1 LYEIV
6 QFFFHGFMKFQRQT
20 EKKGSQGK
28 SFLYLSRFQRP
39 WILIGILSL
48 LLTTTALSA
57 GDETTILV
65 GFRMGE
71 ESKSIPDGWEHL
83 TYLGT
88 AENTLSFM
96 REGGTT
102 VLHVTSLN
110 SASALLK
117 RINGGNDRRIRLE
130 NHPIIVWRW
139 KINRTVGMA
148 VESRK
153 DRNDSAARVRVIF
166 AERGMQP
173 LETSPGF
180 EKIIKY
186 LGVNM
191 PNIEPSGFKIDYIWG
206 TRAPKGEIIDYP
218 GSRNHKMIVVES
230 GNSRANQWVWE
241 KRDLVKDFHTVFR
254 GDPPGLAGIVVLSD
268 TDQTNEGIEA
278 YYSSIVLMD
287 Q

>member
-1 LYEIV
+1 
-6 QFFFHGFMKFQRQT
+6 MKFQRQV
-20 EKKGSQGK
+20 EKRGSPGK
-28 SFLYLSRFQRP
+28 IFLYLSRFQRQ

-48 LLTTTALSA
+48 LLSATALSA
-57 GDETTILV
+57 GDETILLL
-65 GFRMGE
+65 GFKMGE
-71 ESKSIPDGWEHL
+71 NSKSIPDGWEHL

-88 AENTLSFM
+88 TENTMSAM
-96 REGGTT
+96 NEEGTT

-117 RINGGNDRRIRLE
+117 RMKVNDDNMIRLE
-130 NHPIIVWRW
+130 NYPILVWRW

-166 AERGMQP
+166 AERGMPP
-173 LETSPGF
+173 LEKSPGF
-180 EKIIKY
+180 KKIIKY
-186 LGVNM
+186 LGIKM

-206 TRAPKGEIIDYP
+206 NRAPKGEIIDYP

-230 GNSRANQWVWE
+230 GNDKANQWTWE
-241 KRDLVKDFHTVFR
+241 KRDLVKDFHAVFR

-278 YYSSIVLMD
+278 YYSSIVLMH

>member
-1 LYEIV
+1 
-6 QFFFHGFMKFQRQT
+6 MKFQKQK
-20 EKKGSQGK
+20 EKKDSPEK
-28 SFLYLSRFQRP
+28 SFLYLRWFRRP
-39 WILIGILSL
+39 WIIISILFL
-48 LLTTTALSA
+48 LLSA
-57 GDETTILV
+57 TILTAGGEATLLL
-65 GFRMGE
+65 GFRMGKD
-71 ESKSIPDGWEHL
+71 SKTIPEGWEYL

-88 AENTLSFM
+88 AENTLSLR
-96 REGGTT
+96 REEKVT

-117 RINGGNDRRIRLE
+117 RMNVGDDRRIRLE
-130 NHPIIVWRW
+130 NQPILVWRW

-166 AERGMQP
+166 AEQGMQA
-173 LETSPGF
+173 LEKSPGF
-180 EKIIKY
+180 EKIIKH
-186 LGVNM
+186 LGVTM

-206 TRAPKGEIIDYP
+206 TRALKGEIIDYP

-241 KRDLVKDFHTVFR
+241 KRDLVKDFHTIFR
-254 GDPPGLAGIVVLSD
+254 GDPPGLAGIVVLTD
-268 TDQTNEGIEA
+268 TDQTNEGVEA
-278 YYSSIVLMD
+278 YYSSIVLMH

>member
-1 LYEIV
+1 
-6 QFFFHGFMKFQRQT
+6 MKFQSQKDKKDSP
-20 EKKGSQGK
+20 EKI
-28 SFLYLSRFQRP
+28 FLYLSRFQRP

-48 LLTTTALSA
+48 LLSATALSA
-57 GDETTILV
+57 GDESTILL

-88 AENTLSFM
+88 AENAMSLM
-96 REGGTT
+96 KEEGTT

-117 RINGGNDRRIRLE
+117 RINVGNDKRIRLE
-130 NHPIIVWRW
+130 NHPVIVWRW

-173 LETSPGF
+173 LEKSPGF

-191 PNIEPSGFKIDYIWG
+191 PNIEPPGFKIDYIWG

-230 GNSRANQWVWE
+230 GNNMANQWVWE
-241 KRDLVKDFHTVFR
+241 KRDLVKDFHTMFR
-254 GDPPGLAGIVVLSD
+254 GDPPDLVGLVVLSD
-268 TDQTNEGIEA
+268 TDQTNEGVEA
-278 YYSSIVLMD
+278 YYSSIVLMH

>member
-1 LYEIV
+1 VYENV
-6 QFFFHGFMKFQRQT
+6 RFFFHKFMKFQRQK
-20 EKKGSQGK
+20 EMKGSPGK
-28 SFLYLSRFQRP
+28 IFLYLSRFQRP
-39 WILIGILSL
+39 WILIGVLFL
-48 LLTTTALSA
+48 LLSATALSA
-57 GDETTILV
+57 GDKTTLLL
-65 GFRMGE
+65 GFKMGE

-88 AENTLSFM
+88 AENTLSLM
-96 REGGTT
+96 REEGTII
-102 VLHVTSLN
+102 LHVTSLN

-117 RINGGNDRRIRLE
+117 RMNVGDDGGIRLE
-130 NHPIIVWRW
+130 NHPILVWRW

-148 VESRK
+148 IENRK

-173 LETSPGF
+173 LEKSPGF

-186 LGVNM
+186 LGVKM

-206 TRAPKGEIIDYP
+206 TRAQKGEIIDYP
-218 GSRNHKMIVVES
+218 GSRNHKMIVVER

-241 KRDLVKDFHTVFR
+241 KRDLVKDFHAMFR

-268 TDQTNEGIEA
+268 TDQTNEGVEA
-278 YYSSIVLMD
+278 YYSSIVLMN

>member
-1 LYEIV
+1 VYENV
-6 QFFFHGFMKFQRQT
+6 RFFFHKFMKFQRQK
-20 EKKGSQGK
+20 EMKGSPGK
-28 SFLYLSRFQRP
+28 IFLYLSRFQRP
-39 WILIGILSL
+39 WILIGVLFL
-48 LLTTTALSA
+48 LLSATALSA
-57 GDETTILV
+57 GDKTTLLL
-65 GFRMGE
+65 GFKMGE

-88 AENTLSFM
+88 AENTVSLM
-96 REGGTT
+96 REEGKII
-102 VLHVTSLN
+102 LHVTSLN

-117 RINGGNDRRIRLE
+117 RMNVGDDGGIRLE
-130 NHPIIVWRW
+130 NHPILVWRW

-148 VESRK
+148 IENRK

-173 LETSPGF
+173 LEKSPGF

-186 LGVNM
+186 LGVKM

-206 TRAPKGEIIDYP
+206 TRAQKGEIIDYP
-218 GSRNHKMIVVES
+218 GSRNHKMIVVER

-241 KRDLVKDFHTVFR
+241 KRDLVKDFHAMFR
-254 GDPPGLAGIVVLSD
+254 GDPPGLAGVVVLSD
-268 TDQTNEGIEA
+268 TDQTNEGVEA
-278 YYSSIVLMD
+278 YYSSIVLMN

>member
-1 LYEIV
+1 
-6 QFFFHGFMKFQRQT
+6 M
-20 EKKGSQGK
+20 
-28 SFLYLSRFQRP
+28 YLSRFQQP
-39 WILIGILSL
+39 LILIGIVSL
-48 LLTTTALSA
+48 LLCATVLSA
-57 GDETTILV
+57 GDETTILL

-83 TYLGT
+83 TYLRT
-88 AENTLSFM
+88 AENTMSLV
-96 REGGTT
+96 REGRTI

-117 RINGGNDRRIRLE
+117 RINVGDDRRIRLE
-130 NHPIIVWRW
+130 NHPILVWRW

-153 DRNDSAARVRVIF
+153 DRNDSAARVRIIF
-166 AERGMQP
+166 AERGIQP
-173 LETSPGF
+173 LKKNPGF

-186 LGVNM
+186 LGVDM

-206 TRAPKGEIIDYP
+206 TRAPQGAIIDYP
-218 GSRNHKMIVVES
+218 GSKNHKMIVVES

-241 KRDLVKDFHTVFR
+241 KRDLVKDFHTMFR

-268 TDQTNEGIEA
+268 TDHTNEGVEA
-278 YYSSIVLMD
+278 FYSNIVLMH

>member
-1 LYEIV
+1 VYENV
-6 QFFFHGFMKFQRQT
+6 RFFFHKFMKFQRQK
-20 EKKGSQGK
+20 EMKGSPGK
-28 SFLYLSRFQRP
+28 IFLYLSRFQRP
-39 WILIGILSL
+39 WILIGVLFL
-48 LLTTTALSA
+48 LLSATALSA
-57 GDETTILV
+57 GDKTTLLL
-65 GFRMGE
+65 GFKMGE

-88 AENTLSFM
+88 AENTLSLM
-96 REGGTT
+96 REEGKII
-102 VLHVTSLN
+102 LHVTSLN

-117 RINGGNDRRIRLE
+117 RMNVGDDGGIRLE
-130 NHPIIVWRW
+130 NHPILVWRW

-148 VESRK
+148 IENRK

-173 LETSPGF
+173 LEKSPGF

-186 LGVNM
+186 LGVKM

-206 TRAPKGEIIDYP
+206 TRAQKGEIIDYP
-218 GSRNHKMIVVES
+218 GSRNHKMIVVER

-241 KRDLVKDFHTVFR
+241 KRDLVKDFHAMFR
-254 GDPPGLAGIVVLSD
+254 GDPPGLAGVVVLSD
-268 TDQTNEGIEA
+268 TDQTNEGVEA
-278 YYSSIVLMD
+278 YYSSIVLMN

>member
-6 QFFFHGFMKFQRQT
+6 QFFFHRFMKFQRQV
-20 EKKGSQGK
+20 EKRGSPGK
-28 SFLYLSRFQRP
+28 IFLYLSRFQRQ

-48 LLTTTALSA
+48 LLSATALSA
-57 GDETTILV
+57 GDEAILLL
-65 GFRMGE
+65 GFKMGE
-71 ESKSIPDGWEHL
+71 NSKSIPDGWEHL

-88 AENTLSFM
+88 TENTMSVM
-96 REGGTT
+96 NEEGTT

-117 RINGGNDRRIRLE
+117 RMKVNDDTMIRLE
-130 NHPIIVWRW
+130 NYPILVWRW

-166 AERGMQP
+166 AERGMPP
-173 LETSPGF
+173 LEKSPGF
-180 EKIIKY
+180 KKIIKY
-186 LGVNM
+186 LGIKM

-206 TRAPKGEIIDYP
+206 NRAPKGEIIDYP

-230 GNSRANQWVWE
+230 GNDKANQWTWE
-241 KRDLVKDFHTVFR
+241 KRDLVKDFHAVFR

-278 YYSSIVLMD
+278 YYSSIVLMH